1 MYDFDHEAFDVGTGP
16 WGWVFFCTLIVMLF
30 LSLWKVYD
38 IAMWVLS

>member
-1 MYDFDHEAFDVGTGP
+1 MYDFDYEAFDLGTSP
-16 WGWVFFCTLIVMLF
+16 WGWGCFCTLIVMLF